1 MREAS
6 EKRKELEREHT
17 EALTQLRDKQNAVQ
31 RKLGNTTEKSKACE
45 SIESLQVRVPH
56 FIKQSCYSHYFLES
70 ECSA

>member
-31 RKLGNTTEKSKACE
+31 RKLGNTSEKSKACE

-56 FIKQSCYSHYFLES
+56 FIKQCCYISYF
-70 ECSA
+70 SAYKCT